1 MGFVKRFF
9 QWIRNFS
16 YKTTIVLTGIGIT
29 LFMTMRDG
37 MIGSIAQ
44 GGNSDVYVM
53 SFLVWIAIMFIVIFF
68 ALILL
73 VIVYNLRNIFIGMK
87 NKNKNRRLKK
97 QKKSN

>member
-73 VIVYNLRNIFIGMK
+73 VIIYNLKNIFVGIR
-87 NKNKNRRLKK
+87 NKIKDKKPKK